1 MSNTALLGSYGGQGN
16 SSLMFRNK
24 VINGAMEIC
33 QRYAVNTNVTLGAPA
48 YVVDRF
54 VAREA
59 TPASA
64 NAQWSTVAPDGFAN
78 SLAYLITATGTPTTN
93 DIAGIEH
100 KIEGLNVVDLAWG
113 TAAAKPVALSFW
125 ARSSVT
131 GTYGG
136 LVTNGAETRAYGYTY
151 SISAANTWEY
161 KTVVIPGDTSGT
173 WLKDNG
179 IGLRITWD
187 MGSGSG
193 KRVAGGSWSTISNFE
208 FGVNST
214 VILGQTASASFYI
227 TGVQL
232 EAETAT
238 PFERRPYSVEEQMCF
253 RYFQK
258 ITQMLALNQLNSLNE
273 LCIWYKPVV
282 PMRTSA
288 TATVA
293 LANADYIANVPTG
306 NQWTLYRP
314 GIGYS
319 TKTGTLIWSFEPGT
333 PPVDGN
339 LATSSGATF
348 SGGGN
353 NKISATGTSGIYL
366 NAEL

>member
-1 MSNTALLGSYGGQGN
+1 MSNTSLLGSFGGQAGDA
-16 SSLMFRNK
+16 LMFRNK

-238 PFERRPYSVEEQMCF
+238 PFERRPYSVELGMCQ
-253 RYFQK
+253 RYYEK
-258 ITQMLALNQLNSLNE
+258 IPYGAHFVTARSNGGNPTIAVSLPQVLDKRTTAPSIQVTGGLVDLADLSTRTISAQTQVYGDGYVALNISSV
-273 LCIWYKPVV
+273 I
-282 PMRTSA
+282 
-288 TATVA
+288 
-293 LANADYIANVPTG
+293 TG
-306 NQWTLYRP
+306 N
-314 GIGYS
+314 I
-319 TKTGTLIWSFEPGT
+319 
-333 PPVDGN
+333 PV
-339 LATSSGATF
+339 SC
-348 SGGGN
+348 
-353 NKISATGTSGIYL
+353 YL
-366 NAEL
+366 NTIQINAEL

>member
-238 PFERRPYSVEEQMCF
+238 PFERRPYSVELGMCQRYYIKTADTYAKGVSGIAIATNTIISPYSFPVQM
-253 RYFQK
+253 R
-258 ITQMLALNQLNSLNE
+258 ADPVLN
-273 LCIWYKPVV
+273 IYATGVV
-282 PMRTSA
+282 NTVYRIDNAS
-288 TATVA
+288 TVA
-293 LANADYIANVPTG
+293 ATPAQVWWDRNGITGIQANSPFVAN
-306 NQWTLYRP
+306 Q
-314 GIGYS
+314 GYS
-319 TKTGTLIWSFEPGT
+319 F
-333 PPVDGN
+333 
-339 LATSSGATF
+339 
-348 SGGGN
+348 
-353 NKISATGTSGIYL
+353 GIVAS
-366 NAEL
+366 AEL